1 MPPID
6 GNEIYKKSSKKLFGV
21 NVGKGRLY
29 VARIFIENKLH
40 FKPHNVNKEC
50 VILISLNGF
59 NFFAFNKFANRKL
72 IKKEYRSI
80 LGTDLNRI

>member
-50 VILISLNGF
+50 VILISLNVF
-59 NFFAFNKFANRKL
+59 IFLHLMKL
-72 IKKEYRSI
+72 QI
-80 LGTDLNRI
+80 GN